1 MTRIYS
7 VQANSHHN
15 IDIHHW
21 HICNMTFYVWSLME
35 FLLFVSKRVFLF
47 GGIIGVAM
55 AAVEE
60 SP

>member
-1 MTRIYS
+1 
-7 VQANSHHN
+7 
-15 IDIHHW
+15 
-21 HICNMTFYVWSLME
+21 MTFYVWSLME

-47 GGIIGVAM
+47 GVIIGVAM